1 MTVLGVG
8 LDLVEIHRI
17 RSSVARF
24 GERFFLRVFTRAEIN
39 YCGPHAER
47 LAARFAAKE
56 AVAKAFG
63 TGIGAQ
69 MSFTEIE
76 VVHDERGKPEV
87 ALHGCAAATAR
98 AQGVARVLIS
108 LTHTKEM
115 AAAHALL
122 LGSAP

>member
-17 RSSVARF
+17 WASVDRF
-24 GERFFLRVFTRAEIN
+24 GERFLRRVFTPDEIS
-39 YCGPHAER
+39 YCGLHVQR

-63 TGIGAQ
+63 TGIGEA
-69 MSFTEIE
+69 MSFTDIEIIR
-76 VVHDERGKPEV
+76 DELGKPGV
-87 ALHGCAAATAR
+87 KLHGAAAATAR
-98 AQGVARVLIS
+98 ARGVELVLIS
-108 LTHTKEM
+108 LTHTKET

-122 LGSAP
+122 LGHAR